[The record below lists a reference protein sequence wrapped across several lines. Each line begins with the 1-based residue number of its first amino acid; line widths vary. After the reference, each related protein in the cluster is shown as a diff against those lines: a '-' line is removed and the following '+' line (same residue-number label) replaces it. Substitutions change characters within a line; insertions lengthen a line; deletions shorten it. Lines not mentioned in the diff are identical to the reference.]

1 MQLYKY
7 CIISLFVFLFSSCS
21 NQTKEQPHVVIVTE
35 LGNIEVELYPQ
46 KAPKTVAAFLRFVDS
61 GYYERSSFYRV
72 LNNNNQPSDANKT
85 ELIQGGI
92 WKNGK
97 KVKAS
102 KVPHESTTSTGILH
116 TNGTISLA
124 RLEVGTAST
133 EFFICIGK
141 QPGLDY
147 GGDNNADK
155 QGYAAFGKVVKGME
169 IVIKISEKKIANNI
183 LMNPFLFKTF
193 VGYNL
198 V

>member
-7 CIISLFVFLFSSCS
+7 CIISLLVFLFSSCS

-35 LGNIEVELYPQ
+35 LGNIEVELYPK

-61 GYYERSSFYRV
+61 GYYERSRFYRV
-72 LNNNNQPSDANKT
+72 LNSNNQSSDANKT

-102 KVPHESTTSTGILH
+102 KVPHESTATTGILH

-169 IVIKISEKKIANNI
+169 IVMKISEKEDSEQYFDEPIFIQNI
-183 LMNPFLFKTF
+183 RRL
-193 VGYNL
+193 
-198 V
+198 

>member
-7 CIISLFVFLFSSCS
+7 CIISLLVFLFSSCS
-21 NQTKEQPHVVIVTE
+21 NHTKEQPHVVIITE
-35 LGNIEVELYPQ
+35 LGNFEVELYPQ

-102 KVPHESTTSTGILH
+102 KVPHESTATTGILH
-116 TNGTISLA
+116 TTGTISLA

-169 IVIKISEKKIANNI
+169 IVMKISEKEDSEQYFDEPIFIQNI
-183 LMNPFLFKTF
+183 RRL
-193 VGYNL
+193 
-198 V
+198 